1 LAQAAAPAPV
11 LTLLISDIPGDDP
24 AAIASGP
31 TLADDSTPQDALAII
46 GRYDLPIP
54 AAVMDALRQTE
65 PCTAKGDFHIIA
77 SPMQALKAA
86 AKQAAEMGYRPHP
99 WRRD

>member
-1 LAQAAAPAPV
+1 
-11 LTLLISDIPGDDP
+11 LLISDIPGDDP

-54 AAVMDALRQTE
+54 AAVMDALRQTGLA
-65 PCTAKGDFHIIA
+65 PQG
-77 SPMQALKAA
+77 
-86 AKQAAEMGYRPHP
+86 
-99 WRRD
+99 